1 MMNNNMNMN
10 FNNIDPVTFNM
21 MLCMMNNMY
30 PNMGY
35 NMNNFNYNMLN
46 TQNGMNLMTNWMNSN
61 PNLFQTYQN
70 MNQMNNINQNK
81 FRMNVVRVSNN
92 EAKKGGIF
100 NNNTGNLSFDASS
113 PFDNSPKANVV
124 FNTQKG
130 HTTNMIA
137 SYNMKIKDL
146 LLNYVQRLGLG
157 PGVMGDSLFFLFNG
171 QKIDLNE
178 ERTVFDIGLH
188 NGGHIVV
195 LDVKEVI
202 GA

>member
-1 MMNNNMNMN
+1 MNNNMNMN
-10 FNNIDPVTFNM
+10 FNNIDPLTFNM

-70 MNQMNNINQNK
+70 MNQLNNMNQNK
-81 FRMNVVRVSNN
+81 NRMNVVSVSNN

-100 NNNTGNLSFDASS
+100 NKNTGNLSFDASS
-113 PFDNSPKANVV
+113 PFDNSPKTNVV

-178 ERTVFDIGLH
+178 ERTVFDIGLQ

>member
-1 MMNNNMNMN
+1 MNNNMNMN

-21 MLCMMNNMY
+21 MLCMMNNMD

-70 MNQMNNINQNK
+70 MNQLNNMNQNK
-81 FRMNVVRVSNN
+81 YRMNVVSVSNN

-100 NNNTGNLSFDASS
+100 NKNMGNLSFDASS
-113 PFDNSPKANVV
+113 PFDNSPKTNVV